1 MFLLLTL
8 STTLSSSACMANSP
22 TCHSGNHPMTGRHS
36 QASWR
41 WSLSQ
46 TYWAQFSSIP
56 GTVTP
61 FRHSVSTTGWR
72 SQGSKDN
79 GRFSDPF
86 FLRSYNSNLARS
98 FQTPFLNHS
107 STWIIRNIQCS
118 HLIVEPLPSKP
129 YPSTKNEEMIIV
141 KNLQAILYWVGYYF

>member
-1 MFLLLTL
+1 
-8 STTLSSSACMANSP
+8 MANIASHVTAATTRWRVDTP
-22 TCHSGNHPMTGRHS
+22 KPRGDDLFRRHIEHSFLP
-36 QASWR
+36 
-41 WSLSQ
+41 
-46 TYWAQFSSIP
+46 SIP

-61 FRHSVSTTGWR
+61 FRHSVSTSGWR

-98 FQTPFLNHS
+98 LQTPFLNHS

-118 HLIVEPLPSKP
+118 HLIVEPHAFNNTLETLPFKKWRNDNCQESSSNTVLGRLLLLIP
-129 YPSTKNEEMIIV
+129 
-141 KNLQAILYWVGYYF
+141 W